1 VSLPDPFR
9 RNGHGVT
16 VRAPGVILRARREQ
30 RSMATTFTKPD
41 IPEILTRRSWDK
53 NKGVIAKMAGQT
65 GIGAQCDKV
74 AAAYKMVKWEKFDLP
89 ARRAAVLQNWR
100 DDTFTRGN
108 WTKLLNEA
116 GSEVQGNLTKLS
128 QELYKLR
135 DLCLKTAADFKK
147 SKAIPSSS
155 VQHVEKMA
163 KAADFMGV
171 RLNKNSMGG
180 VLKSMNEEFLA
191 EVKLKFIDPMWPGI
205 RKYATQHANLMAE
218 LRRNPDPKA
227 LNNDG
232 RTACRDIQ
240 TGLGNIAKL
249 GERGFGPKNP
259 EAQSLFTQ
267 LAVWGNAP
275 GHIVDDSASA
285 QVVLAEL
292 DKIEPVFKKALQ
304 FIASSK

>member
-1 VSLPDPFR
+1 
-9 RNGHGVT
+9 
-16 VRAPGVILRARREQ
+16 
-30 RSMATTFTKPD
+30 MATTFTKPD
-41 IPEILTRRSWDK
+41 IPEILTRRDWDK
-53 NKGVIAKMAGQT
+53 KKGVIAKMAGPT

-74 AAAYKMVKWEKFDLP
+74 AAAYKAVKWEKFDLP
-89 ARRAAVLQNWR
+89 GRRATVLKNWR
-100 DDTFTRGN
+100 DDTFTREN
-108 WTKLLNEA
+108 WNKLLNEA
-116 GSEVQGNLTKLS
+116 GAEVQGNLAKLS

-135 DLCLKTAADFKK
+135 DLCLKAAADFKK
-147 SKAIPSSS
+147 SRTIPSSS
-155 VQHVEKMA
+155 AQHVEKMA
-163 KAADFMGV
+163 KAADMLGV

-180 VLKSMNEEFLA
+180 LLKSMNEEFLA

-205 RKYATQHANLMAE
+205 RKYATQHSNLMAE
-218 LRRNPDPKA
+218 LRRNPNARA
-227 LNNDG
+227 LNENG

-259 EAQSLFTQ
+259 EAQRLFTQ
-267 LAVWGNAP
+267 LSVWGNAP
-275 GHIVDDSASA
+275 SHLVDDNASA